1 MTMLHSI
8 YRRAMMML
16 GVGSVSLTNDEGGI
30 QKVQYQT
37 PLEVRG
43 DTPRLM
49 EFGFSSSLP
58 DGADV
63 LIAYLSGDR
72 SNAVVIASGHKG
84 SRKTGLNAGE
94 TILYNLWGMHLKLGE
109 EGVEI
114 DAKGKPVAVINSTKV
129 TIVASE
135 EIYAD
140 TPLLKCAG
148 DIIDNAGSNTTTLKN
163 LRDTYNTH
171 NHMVKNVQGGDS
183 SPTSEMPGE
192 QVK

>member
-1 MTMLHSI
+1 MTAISTL
-8 YRRAMMML
+8 YRRTMMML
-16 GVGSVSLTNDEGGI
+16 GIGRATLTNDAGGI
-30 QKVQYQT
+30 QQVQYQT
-37 PLEVRG
+37 ALEVKN

-58 DGADV
+58 ADSDV

-94 TILYNLWGMHLKLGE
+94 TIIYNLWGMHVKLTETGI
-109 EGVEI
+109 EI
-114 DAKGKPVAVINSTKV
+114 DANSQPVTVVNATKV

-135 EIYAD
+135 EIFAD
-140 TPLLKCAG
+140 TPLLKCSG
-148 DIIDNAGSNTTTLKN
+148 DIVDNAGSNTTTLKN
-163 LRDTYNTH
+163 LRETYNDH
-171 NHMVKNVQGGDS
+171 DHVVKNVQSGDS
-183 SPTSEMPGE
+183 SPTSEVPGE

>member
-1 MTMLHSI
+1 MTMLNSI

-94 TILYNLWGMHLKLGE
+94 TILYNLWGMHLKLAE

-114 DAKGKPVAVINSTKV
+114 DAKGKPVTVINSTKV

-140 TPLLKCAG
+140 TPVLKCAG
-148 DIIDNAGSNTTTLKN
+148 DIIDNVGSNTTTLKN

-171 NHMVKNVQGGDS
+171 DHIVKNVQSGNS

>member
-94 TILYNLWGMHLKLGE
+94 TILYNLWGMHFKLGE

-114 DAKGKPVAVINSTKV
+114 DAKGKPVTVINSTKV

-140 TPLLKCAG
+140 TPVLKCAG

-171 NHMVKNVQGGDS
+171 DHMVKNVQSGNS

>member
-1 MTMLHSI
+1 MTMLNTL

-16 GVGSVSLTNDEGGI
+16 GVGSVSLTNDDGGI

-37 PLEVRG
+37 PLEVRS

-84 SRKTGLNAGE
+84 SRKTGLSPGE
-94 TILYNLWGMHLKLGE
+94 TIIYDQWGQHIKLTETGI
-109 EGVEI
+109 EI
-114 DAKGKPVAVINSTKV
+114 DANGQPVKVINSTTV

-135 EIYAD
+135 EIFAD
-140 TPLLKCAG
+140 TPVLKCSG
-148 DIIDNAGSNTTTLKN
+148 DIIDNAGSNSTTLKN
-163 LRDTYNTH
+163 LRDTYNNH
-171 NHMVKNVQGGDS
+171 DHMVKNVQSGSS
-183 SPTSEMPGE
+183 SPTSEKPGE
-192 QVK
+192 QVQ

>member
-1 MTMLHSI
+1 MTTISTL

-16 GVGSVSLTNDEGGI
+16 GVGRATLTNDAGGI
-30 QKVQYQT
+30 QQIQYET
-37 PLEVRG
+37 PLEVKSN
-43 DTPRLM
+43 TPRLM

-58 DGADV
+58 PDADV

-84 SRKTGLNAGE
+84 SRKTGLSPGE
-94 TILYNLWGMHLKLGE
+94 TILYNLWGMHLKLTETGIE
-109 EGVEI
+109 V
-114 DAKGKPVAVINSTKV
+114 DARGQPVTVINSTKV

-140 TPLLKCAG
+140 TPVLKCAG

-163 LRDTYNTH
+163 LRDVFNGH
-171 NHMVKNVQGGDS
+171 NHVVKNVQGGSS
-183 SPTSEMPGE
+183 SPTSEKPGE
-192 QVK
+192 QVL

>member
-1 MTMLHSI
+1 MTMLNTI

-16 GVGSVSLTNDEGGI
+16 GVGSVSLTNDDGGI

-37 PLEVRG
+37 PLEVRS

-49 EFGFSSSLP
+49 EFDFSSSLP

-84 SRKTGLNAGE
+84 SRKTGLKPGE
-94 TILYNLWGMHLKLGE
+94 TILYNLWGMHFKLME
-109 EGVEI
+109 EGVEV
-114 DAKGKPVAVINSTKV
+114 DAKGKPVTVINSTKV

-140 TPLLKCAG
+140 TPVLKCAG
-148 DIIDNAGSNTTTLKN
+148 DIIDNAGSIPP
-163 LRDTYNTH
+163 R
-171 NHMVKNVQGGDS
+171 
-183 SPTSEMPGE
+183 
-192 QVK
+192 

>member
-1 MTMLHSI
+1 MTVLSTL

-16 GVGSVSLTNDEGGI
+16 GIGRVSLTNDDGGI
-30 QKVQYQT
+30 QTVQYQT

-49 EFGFSSSLP
+49 EFGFSSVLP
-58 DGADV
+58 ADSDV
-63 LIAYLSGDR
+63 LVAYLSGDR

-84 SRKTGLNAGE
+84 SRKTGLNTGE
-94 TILYNLWGMHLKLGE
+94 TILYNLWGMHFKLTETGIE
-109 EGVEI
+109 V
-114 DAKGKPVAVINSTKV
+114 DASGQPVTVINATKV

-140 TPLLKCAG
+140 SPVLKCAG

-163 LRDTYNTH
+163 LRDTYNGH
-171 NHMVKNVQGGDS
+171 NHVVKNVQSGSS
-183 SPTSEMPGE
+183 SPTSEKPGE
-192 QVK
+192 QV